1 MGIYRWLGSHLFYSV
16 RKRDAPLG
24 WSFQRC
30 GFLPGIILRKRN
42 SVNMVCVGTCVCVCA
57 RTFMCW
63 CSFCDIRGEN
73 SMRVYSC
80 ISSFFTQPRTFI
92 KLAQV
97 HALLS
102 FAHVKKAF
110 LSPTPLDIDCIL
122 KSWCGSW
129 DHLGSLCG
137 MACFL
142 FCLQLFPDGVW
153 DKCPRTIGSLRERNL
168 SCLIVCSI
176 KCRYCFSI

>member
-42 SVNMVCVGTCVCVCA
+42 SVNMVYVGTCVCVCA
-57 RTFMCW
+57 RTFMRL
-63 CSFCDIRGEN
+63 CSFCDNIRGGN
-73 SMRVYSC
+73 SMRVYSF

-97 HALLS
+97 RALLS
-102 FAHVKKAF
+102 FSHAKKAF
-110 LSPTPLDIDCIL
+110 LPPAPLDIDCIL
-122 KSWCGSW
+122 KLWCGSR
-129 DHLGSLCG
+129 DLLGSLCG
-137 MACFL
+137 MACFPL
-142 FCLQLFPDGVW
+142 LPAAVPWWG
-153 DKCPRTIGSLRERNL
+153 LR
-168 SCLIVCSI
+168 
-176 KCRYCFSI
+176 